1 MATAWFFFFQADDG
15 IRDHCVTGV
24 QTCALPISL
33 RTSSP
38 APTIRIKARDTSKT
52 TRRLRTRSRVPPDV
66 RSEERRVG
74 KECRSRGSAD
84 PEEKEEEGDQR
95 ESLPKGE
102 RVWRAFRCK

>member
-66 RSEERRVG
+66 LEPILKTLLRRVEAERRAG
-74 KECRSRGSAD
+74 ASPKKKL
-84 PEEKEEEGDQR
+84 EK
-95 ESLPKGE
+95 
-102 RVWRAFRCK
+102 RATAQAKATVLASIRD